1 MEFFYQQIQRQ
12 RVCTSV
18 EWLHHV
24 RECQSITIRV
34 FQTSTMKQKRNIKN
48 TLQNAES
55 ATYENPKKKTLAF
68 QCIVHELEPEFSTK
82 KNEFI

>member
-1 MEFFYQQIQRQ
+1 
-12 RVCTSV
+12 
-18 EWLHHV
+18 
-24 RECQSITIRV
+24 
-34 FQTSTMKQKRNIKN
+34 MKQKRNIKS

-82 KNEFI
+82 KNEFIWDKIFRFAVHNKCIKNVSEKEKN